1 MRFVADDGE
10 EFAAL
15 SGPYADVREATDA
28 AYNHPIWAKMRA
40 GHVVTNR
47 DTGERMRFVNGSVEV
62 TQ

>member
-10 EFAAL
+10 EFAAIA
-15 SGPYADVREATDA
+15 GPFRTVRDA
-28 AYNHPIWAKMRA
+28 AEVARAHPIWAKMRA

-62 TQ
+62 TR